1 MKTIDN
7 LRQYLPV
14 VAISLVLLASTID
27 LSAQN
32 RRNDDKKGK
41 DRDRKEYRQPHPHRY
56 DDSRT
61 ANREWRDRKDND
73 RDRYYYHPKYS
84 KKYKH
89 AQVHHYDHPRYGRV
103 YNKFDRNPVVFR
115 HDHGNYYYYGNRFYT
130 YHKGVGYC
138 VTEPPRHVYFRH
150 LPADCSRV
158 HVNGQVFFRNG
169 DLFFQLSPR
178 GYAIVTSPVQVNL
191 SFGF

>member
-14 VAISLVLLASTID
+14 ITISLVLLASATESD
-27 LSAQN
+27 AQN
-32 RRNDDKKGK
+32 RRNEDKKGK
-41 DRDRKEYRQPHPHRY
+41 DRDRKEYRQPRY
-56 DDSRT
+56 NDHRT
-61 ANREWRDRKDND
+61 AHNEWRDHRDDD
-73 RDRYYYHPKYS
+73 RDARYHYHPKYS
-84 KKYKH
+84 KKNKH
-89 AQVHHYDHPRYGRV
+89 AYCYDHPRYGRV
-103 YNKFDRNPVVFR
+103 YNKFDHNPVVFR
-115 HDHGNYYYYGNRFYT
+115 HDRGNYYYYGNRFYT

-150 LPADCSRV
+150 LPADCSQI

-178 GYAIVTSPVQVNL
+178 GYAIVPSPVHVNL